1 MAAGKF
7 SRWGQVNG
15 RWQVIRVRWARVMAA
30 GKSLGKGRRNTGNSR
45 WNWQYDFRL
54 ARDALGQGNGG

>member
-7 SRWGQVNG
+7 SRWGQGNG

-30 GKSLGKGRRNTGNSR
+30 GKIIRERPGKH
-45 WNWQYDFRL
+45 W
-54 ARDALGQGNGG
+54 